1 MKNRL
6 IQIGALLLII
16 IIAIGVGMLIATN
29 FMNGEGE
36 DKRGN
41 EKVVE
46 KPMIGFSIDSMV
58 IERWHRDVDIVK
70 AKGEEMG
77 FDVEVVNAYEDGDKQ
92 VDQIR
97 SLIKEGADALLI
109 LPHDKDQLS
118 AVVEE
123 ARRQGIIVIAYDRLI
138 ANANV
143 DAYVS
148 FDNMAVG
155 EVLAQGILDEV
166 PSGNYVVINGAP
178 SDNNSTMIQEGFY
191 NILQPQIDQGMIKV
205 VHELW
210 AEDWREDYAYNA
222 VRRLMEDGV
231 EVDAI
236 ICANDLLAEGAIS
249 ALSEYG
255 LAGEIPVVGQ
265 DANISACQRIVEGK
279 QLMTVY
285 KPLKNL
291 AEGSVELIYSLLQD
305 ESMIESDSINDGSYD
320 VPYVKFQVIPV
331 NIDNMRET
339 IIKDF
344 FHNEEDVYRGDQ

>member
-6 IQIGALLLII
+6 VQIGALLLVIV
-16 IIAIGVGMLIATN
+16 IAIGLGMMIATK
-29 FMNGEGE
+29 FMIGDVEKQSSG
-36 DKRGN
+36 DKPFD
-41 EKVVE
+41 

-70 AKGEEMG
+70 ARGEEMG

-92 VDQIR
+92 VEQIR
-97 SLIKEGADALLI
+97 SLIKLGADALLI
-109 LPHDKDQLS
+109 LPHDKDQL
-118 AVVEE
+118 AEVVEE
-123 ARRQGIIVIAYDRLI
+123 AKKEGIIVIAYDRLI
-138 ANANV
+138 TNANV

-148 FDNMAVG
+148 FDNTAVG
-155 EVLAQGILDEV
+155 EVLAEAILDEV
-166 PSGNYVVINGAP
+166 ATGNYVIINGAP

-191 NILQPQIDQGMIKV
+191 NVLQAPIDGGDIEII
-205 VHELW
+205 HELW

-222 VRRLMEDGV
+222 IRRLMEDGV
-231 EVDAI
+231 QVDAI

-291 AEGSVELIYSLLQD
+291 AEGSVELIFKLLQK
-305 ESMIESDSINDGSYD
+305 ESIGESSMINDGSFD
-320 VPYVKFQVIPV
+320 VPYVKLEVIPV
-331 NIDNMRET
+331 NATNMRET
-339 IIKDF
+339 VIKDF
-344 FHNEEDVYRGDQ
+344 FHTEEDVYRIEQ

>member
-6 IQIGALLLII
+6 VQIGILLLVILM
-16 IIAIGVGMLIATN
+16 AVGFGMAIATYY
-29 FMNGEGE
+29 MNGDGE
-36 DKRGN
+36 DHSGR
-41 EKVVE
+41 EKVLE

-70 AKGEEMG
+70 TRGEEMG

-92 VDQIR
+92 VEQIR

-109 LPHDKDQLS
+109 LPHDKDQL
-118 AVVEE
+118 AEVVEE
-123 ARRQGIIVIAYDRLI
+123 AKKQGIIVIAYDRLI

-155 EVLAQGILDEV
+155 EVLAKGIMAEV
-166 PSGNYVVINGAP
+166 PSGNFVIINGAP
-178 SDNNSTMIQEGFY
+178 SDNNSTMIHEGFY
-191 NILQPQIDQGMIKV
+191 NVLQPQIDSGMITV
-205 VHELW
+205 IHELW
-210 AEDWREDYAYNA
+210 AEDWREEYAYNA

-231 EVDAI
+231 QVDAI

-255 LAGEIPVVGQ
+255 QAGVIPVVGQ

-291 AEGSVELIYSLLQD
+291 AEGSVELIYALLQK
-305 ESMIESDSINDGSYD
+305 ESIVESDSINDGSYD
-320 VPYVKFQVIPV
+320 VPYVKLEVIPV
-331 NIDNMRET
+331 NAGNMRET
-339 IIKDF
+339 VIKDF
-344 FHNEEDVYRGDQ
+344 FHNEEDVYRSE